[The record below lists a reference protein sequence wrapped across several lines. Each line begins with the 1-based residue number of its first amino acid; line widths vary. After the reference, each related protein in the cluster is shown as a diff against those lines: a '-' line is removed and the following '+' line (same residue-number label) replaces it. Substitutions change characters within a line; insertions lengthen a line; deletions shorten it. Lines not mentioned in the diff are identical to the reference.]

1 MKTLTQPLAVAPHS
15 FLALLGMALL
25 GLALLALALP
35 GLARA
40 QYLDVQVRDLDTGH
54 YLDHHPHR
62 GQLHVA
68 GEPGH
73 RYAVVLRN
81 LTGGRVLAVLSVD
94 GVNAISGQTAGTDQ
108 AGYVLGPW
116 QQTEIRGWR
125 KNLSE
130 IAEFEFTALPDSYAA
145 RTGRPRNVGVIGVA
159 VFREAV
165 PAPYHP
171 PVISPRERADL
182 PLGGAR
188 ANADAVA
195 AAPPAKAQA
204 DAEAYGSRR
213 AEAAP
218 EARQSLGTGHGQR
231 RWDAARTTQ
240 FERASR
246 HPDQVLAVY
255 YDSYRALVARG
266 VVPRPHR
273 HRWQEPQAF
282 PIGFV
287 PDPY

>member
-1 MKTLTQPLAVAPHS
+1 MKFPVLSLT
-15 FLALLGMALL
+15 
-25 GLALLALALP
+25 LALLAAALP
-35 GLARA
+35 GLAPA
-40 QYLDVQVRDLDTGH
+40 QYLDVQVRDLDTGRH
-54 YLDHHPHR
+54 LDHHPHR
-62 GQLHVA
+62 GRLHVA

-81 LTGGRVLAVLSVD
+81 LTGERVLAVLSVD

-125 KNLSE
+125 KSLSE

-145 RTGRPRNVGVIGVA
+145 RTGRPHNVGVIGVA

-165 PAPYHP
+165 PPPYYP
-171 PVISPRERADL
+171 PAISSRDRADL
-182 PLGGAR
+182 PQ
-188 ANADAVA
+188 DAAEAAA
-195 AAPPAKAQA
+195 AAPPAKA
-204 DAEAYGSRR
+204 DAYARGG
-213 AEAAP
+213 AP
-218 EARQSLGTGHGQR
+218 QARQSLGTGHGQR
-231 RWDAARTTQ
+231 RWDAARTTR
-240 FERASR
+240 FERASA
-246 HPDQVLAVY
+246 HPDQVLSVY

-273 HRWQEPQAF
+273 HRWHAPEPF
-282 PIGFV
+282 PVGFV